1 MANKTYD
8 LLGNVADG
16 LAVTTTA
23 SSTPVE
29 IKGLN
34 IGSTNYVL
42 VVKNSAVTGTVD
54 GSNYYSVQLSTSD
67 ASGGTYY
74 NVGNPIVLPAAVSS
88 SQVGFTSEQI
98 EKLITGAD
106 NFKITVT
113 KTGTTATAV
122 TVSAFI
128 SKI

>member
-1 MANKTYD
+1 MSNKTYD
-8 LLGNVADG
+8 LLGVVASS

-34 IGSTNYVL
+34 VGSTNYVL
-42 VVKNSAVTGTVD
+42 VVKNGVVTGTVD
-54 GSNYYSVQLSTSD
+54 GSNYYSVQLSVSD
-67 ASGGTYY
+67 ASGGAYY
-74 NVGNPIVLPAAVSS
+74 NVGNPVVLPATVSS
-88 SQVGFTSEQI
+88 AQVGFTSEQI
-98 EKLITGAD
+98 EKLIAGAD

-113 KTGTTATAV
+113 KTGSTATGV

>member
-1 MANKTYD
+1 MSNKTYD
-8 LLGNVADG
+8 LLGVVASS

-34 IGSTNYVL
+34 VGSTNYVL
-42 VVKNSAVTGTVD
+42 VVKNGVVTGTVD
-54 GSNYYSVQLSTSD
+54 GSNYYSVQLSVSD

-74 NVGNPIVLPAAVSS
+74 NVGNQVVLPATVSS
-88 SQVGFTSEQI
+88 AQVGFTSEQI
-98 EKLITGAD
+98 EKLIAGAD

-113 KTGTTATAV
+113 KIGSTATGV

>member
-8 LLGNVADG
+8 LLGVVASS
-16 LAVTTTA
+16 LAVTATA

-34 IGSTNYVL
+34 VGSTNYVL
-42 VVKNSAVTGTVD
+42 VVKNGFVTGTVD
-54 GSNYYSVQLSTSD
+54 GSNYYSVQLSVSD

-74 NVGNPIVLPAAVSS
+74 NVGNPVVLPATVSS
-88 SQVGFTSEQI
+88 AQVGFTSEQI
-98 EKLITGAD
+98 EKLIAGAD

-122 TVSAFI
+122 TVTAFI